1 MASIIKGAAGCTT
14 GQEMMSKLS
23 SFSKWGGRG
32 LEGERAPTGELE
44 KKVRCEDR
52 GVR

>member
-1 MASIIKGAAGCTT
+1 
-14 GQEMMSKLS
+14 MMSKLS